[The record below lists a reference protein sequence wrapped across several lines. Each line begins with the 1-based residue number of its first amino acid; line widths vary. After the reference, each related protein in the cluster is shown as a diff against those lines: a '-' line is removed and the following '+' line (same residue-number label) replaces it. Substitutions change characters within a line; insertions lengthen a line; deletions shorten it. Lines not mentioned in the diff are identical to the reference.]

1 MPDKILVTYASR
13 TGFTVGVA
21 EAIGKILADSGAQ
34 VEVRPMSNVSDLSP
48 YRAVVAG
55 SAIQGQRW
63 LPEALGFLRANRATL
78 EQKRVATFLVCM
90 MLAMKNENCR
100 RVLPE
105 WMQPVH
111 ALITPVS
118 EGLFAGAPD
127 IKKVPSLRKRLM
139 FRLSVLFGVWTEGE
153 HRDWDA
159 IRAWATNLVPL
170 L

>member
-21 EAIGKILADSGAQ
+21 EAIGKVLADSGAQ
-34 VEVRPMSNVSDLSP
+34 VEVRPMSDVSDLSP

-63 LPEALGFLRANRATL
+63 LPEALDFLRTNRATL

-90 MLAMKNENCR
+90 TLAMKNENYR

-111 ALITPVS
+111 ALVTPVS
-118 EGLFAGAPD
+118 EGFFAGALD